1 MTDAPGRRRPIQS
14 HKYGNMGRVKTTIE
28 LPDPVLRQARVLAAA
43 RGTTLK
49 RLFTE
54 ALEEK
59 IRAET
64 SEAGDPGSRR
74 PWMAGFGEL
83 SHLSEETRRI
93 QRIID
98 DEFGR
103 LEPEDLE

>member
-1 MTDAPGRRRPIQS
+1 MRRPPNRTGTR
-14 HKYGNMGRVKTTIE
+14 KYGNMGHVKTTID
-28 LPDPVLRQARVLAAA
+28 LPDPLLRQARILAAA

-49 RLFTE
+49 QLFTE
-54 ALEEK
+54 ALK
-59 IRAET
+59 ARIRTET
-64 SEAGDPGSRR
+64 AGTGEPENRR

>member
-1 MTDAPGRRRPIQS
+1 MTRT
-14 HKYGNMGRVKTTIE
+14 YGNVGPMKTTIE
-28 LPDPVLRQARVLAAA
+28 LPDAILRQARVLAAT

-64 SEAGDPGSRR
+64 REGDDPVKQR

>member
-1 MTDAPGRRRPIQS
+1 
-14 HKYGNMGRVKTTIE
+14 MGQVKTTID
-28 LPDPVLRQARVLAAA
+28 LPDPILRQARILAAA
-43 RGTTLK
+43 RGMTLK

-59 IRAET
+59 IRSTAART
-64 SEAGDPGSRR
+64 GGSGDRP
-74 PWMAGFGEL
+74 PWMATFGEL
-83 SHLSEETRRI
+83 SHLSDETRRI

>member
-1 MTDAPGRRRPIQS
+1 
-14 HKYGNMGRVKTTIE
+14 MGQVKTTIE
-28 LPDPVLRQARVLAAA
+28 LPDPILRQARILAAA

-49 RLFTE
+49 QLFTE

-59 IRAET
+59 LRTASEQLRNARAE
-64 SEAGDPGSRR
+64 R

-103 LEPEDLE
+103 LEPEDLK

>member
-1 MTDAPGRRRPIQS
+1 M
-14 HKYGNMGRVKTTIE
+14 KTTIE
-28 LPDPVLRQARVLAAA
+28 IPDPILRQARILAAA

-49 RLFTE
+49 QLFTE

-59 IRAET
+59 IRST
-64 SEAGDPGSRR
+64 TTMTGGSGGRP
-74 PWMAGFGEL
+74 PWMATFGEL

-93 QRIID
+93 QRLID

-103 LEPEDLE
+103 LETEDFD

>member
-1 MTDAPGRRRPIQS
+1 
-14 HKYGNMGRVKTTIE
+14 MGAVKTTIE
-28 LPDPVLRQARVLAAA
+28 LPDPILRQARILAAA

-49 RLFTE
+49 QLFTE
-54 ALEEK
+54 ALKER
-59 IRAET
+59 IRTET
-64 SEAGDPGSRR
+64 ARAGEPENSR

-103 LEPEDLE
+103 LEPEDME

>member
-1 MTDAPGRRRPIQS
+1 
-14 HKYGNMGRVKTTIE
+14 MGAMKTTIE
-28 LPDPVLRQARVLAAA
+28 LPDPILRQARILAAA

-49 RLFTE
+49 QLFTE

-59 IRAET
+59 LRTAPERLRNARAE
-64 SEAGDPGSRR
+64 R